1 MMTMSTQIVLESKSG
16 LYRLLAGILGLVTL
30 LAQPGVYAATAT
42 ATVTVDVVSTIRLNN
57 ITSMVFG
64 DISSSASSGTVIL
77 NPTGARLS
85 TGGVTINTAVPGSAA
100 TFDVMGDPNATY
112 AITLPAAITLTNPLG
127 NSMLVDNL
135 NSTPSSFGN
144 LDASGQSVLQVG
156 GTLNVDPNQIF
167 GSYSGLMSVTVEYN

>member
-1 MMTMSTQIVLESKSG
+1 MMTMSTQIVLKSKFRLSG
-16 LYRLLAGILGLVTL
+16 LVAGILGLLAL
-30 LAQPGVYAATAT
+30 LMQTAAYAATAT

-64 DISSSASSGTVIL
+64 DIASSASAGTVIL
-77 NPTGARLS
+77 NTTGARVS
-85 TGGVTINTAVPGSAA
+85 TGGVTINTSVPGSAA
-100 TFDVMGDPNATY
+100 TFDVMGDPNASY